1 MLRGGKIKHFM
12 HEWTK
17 YTSDPFIL
25 SCVSGCKLFFLTQP
39 SQDKL
44 PHPIKLCKEQQ
55 LALNSMLC
63 EFVADGVIEKCEREK
78 GDFVSTVFL
87 REKRTFADTTKKYRM
102 ILNVKQLNIHVEYVH
117 FKMDTLESCLN
128 LMDPDCYMAS
138 IDLENAYHSVPIH
151 PDYTKFFKFLVGNQ
165 LYKYC
170 VLPQGY
176 RDSPRIFTKLTK
188 PVVAHLHDQGI
199 LCSFYIDDLYVQGT
213 DFDDCQSKVKYA
225 VGFLE
230 SLGFDISPKSILTPT
245 KELHH
250 LGFLL
255 NSQHMVVSL
264 SPEKEMQVRRIILNV
279 LNQPM
284 SVRTLAQVIGTLV
297 ACFPAVEYGQLYY
310 RQLENF
316 KIQSLKVRYDF
327 DRVIVLPKEAID
339 DLQWWLNE
347 GLLSKKMLVK
357 QQPSIT
363 IKSDSSGYAYG
374 AVMNNTTVTH
384 GMWCD
389 TERQEHINVLELKA
403 AMLAVQSFCRE
414 IKNCHVRIEIDNTT
428 AVSYINHM
436 GGTHSPKCDAISR
449 QLILWCKARGIWLSA
464 CHIAGKDNC
473 SADSYS
479 RKQSIHTEW
488 TLNTEMFDKVC
499 NVFGKPAIDLFAS
512 RTNHQLPRYMSL
524 YPDPAAEAIN
534 AFYHPW
540 TEYVYIF
547 PPFNLIPRVLKKLR
561 EEGTVRALV
570 IVPEWKTQTWFPK
583 LEKMRVGDPI
593 HLNPS
598 KTLLV
603 LPSDT
608 KAIHPLYPK
617 LSLMACI
624 LSGKE

>member
-1 MLRGGKIKHFM
+1 
-12 HEWTK
+12 
-17 YTSDPFIL
+17 
-25 SCVSGCKLFFLTQP
+25 
-39 SQDKL
+39 
-44 PHPIKLCKEQQ
+44 
-55 LALNSMLC
+55 
-63 EFVADGVIEKCEREK
+63 
-78 GDFVSTVFL
+78 
-87 REKRTFADTTKKYRM
+87 
-102 ILNVKQLNIHVEYVH
+102 
-117 FKMDTLESCLN
+117 
-128 LMDPDCYMAS
+128 
-138 IDLENAYHSVPIH
+138 
-151 PDYTKFFKFLVGNQ
+151 
-165 LYKYC
+165 
-170 VLPQGY
+170 
-176 RDSPRIFTKLTK
+176 
-188 PVVAHLHDQGI
+188 
-199 LCSFYIDDLYVQGT
+199 
-213 DFDDCQSKVKYA
+213 
-225 VGFLE
+225 
-230 SLGFDISPKSILTPT
+230 
-245 KELHH
+245 
-250 LGFLL
+250 
-255 NSQHMVVSL
+255 
-264 SPEKEMQVRRIILNV
+264 
-279 LNQPM
+279 
-284 SVRTLAQVIGTLV
+284 
-297 ACFPAVEYGQLYY
+297 
-310 RQLENF
+310 
-316 KIQSLKVRYDF
+316 
-327 DRVIVLPKEAID
+327 
-339 DLQWWLNE
+339 
-347 GLLSKKMLVK
+347 
-357 QQPSIT
+357 
-363 IKSDSSGYAYG
+363 
-374 AVMNNTTVTH
+374 MNNTTVTH

-464 CHIAGKDNC
+464 CDIAGKDNR

-583 LEKMRVGDPI
+583 LEKMRVGDPV